1 MRFRVRCMVS
11 WLVSTSRRCMSRVST
26 TAIATLYR
34 VISKASFIRL
44 EAEAYANGLI
54 DRFVVGL
61 SYGIGGVWRSAVR
74 EPTPLTAIWTLC
86 KAQNTSLHLWHCD
99 EEPKLSVPRCGE
111 NEALGLSGYR

>member
-1 MRFRVRCMVS
+1 MSYTKVFIMRFRVRCMVG

-26 TAIATLYR
+26 TAIITLCR
-34 VISKASFIRL
+34 FISKASLIGV
-44 EAEAYANGLI
+44 EADAYANGLI

-86 KAQNTSLHLWHCD
+86 KAQSPSLHL
-99 EEPKLSVPRCGE
+99 
-111 NEALGLSGYR
+111 